1 MDKQLDDLSEQHL
14 SPMLVIDGERTAARD
29 IKIIET
35 MDPATGKVL
44 GTCPAGNADDIHDAV
59 GAAKAALAGPW
70 RDMDPKERGQCLFA
84 VADHVRAAADD
95 FGLLECLD
103 AGKPISAARQGAHRA
118 ADYFVY
124 YGAMCDKLQ
133 GDTIPR
139 GRDRISY
146 TQLEPIGVTGHI
158 TPWNVP
164 LTTAARG
171 LAPALAC
178 GNTAVVK
185 PAEQTPLST
194 LLLGQVMLDAGLPAG
209 VCNVVSGLGEAA
221 GAALAEHEDVD
232 HLTFTGSVVTGKSVM
247 RSAAD
252 HVAGVTL
259 ELGGKSPIVVLAD
272 ADLDRA
278 VKDILKELHSNAGQ
292 ICSAGT
298 RLVIE
303 RSIHDEVRDRLV
315 AGARAITIGHGLDDP
330 HMGPLISDA
339 QRTRVEGFV
348 DTARERGLEVLT
360 GGARAEIAGCEGGY
374 FYQPTIVDNV
384 PVQDALAQNEVF
396 GPVLCIQPVDDI
408 EEALVV
414 ANSTRYGLAAGIYS
428 RDMSN
433 ALRLARDIAAGQVFI
448 NEYHSAGDTVPFGG
462 FGDSGI
468 GREKGLAALANYS
481 TVKAVT
487 ARIGGA

>member
-1 MDKQLDDLSEQHL
+1 MQKLPDSLL
-14 SPMLVIDGERTAARD
+14 SPLLLIDGERRPAQDGATF
-29 IKIIET
+29 ET
-35 MDPATGKVL
+35 IDPSTGEVF
-44 GTCPAGNADDIHDAV
+44 GSSPAGNLADIDDAV
-59 GAAKAALAGPW
+59 GAAKAALEGPW
-70 RDMDPKERGQCLFA
+70 RNMEPKARGQCLFA
-84 VADHVRAAADD
+84 IADRIRAAADD
-95 FGLLECLD
+95 FGMLECMD
-103 AGKPISAARQGAHRA
+103 AGKPISASKVGVQRA

-124 YGAMCDKLQ
+124 YGSMCDKFQ

-139 GRDRISY
+139 GRSRISF
-146 TQLEPIGVTGHI
+146 TQLEPVGVTGHI

-164 LTTAARG
+164 LSTAARG

-194 LLLGQVMLDAGLPAG
+194 LLLAQIMLDAGLPAG
-209 VCNVVSGLGEAA
+209 VCNVISGFGETA
-221 GAALAEHEDVD
+221 GAALAAHNQVD
-232 HLTFTGSVVTGKSVM
+232 HLTFTGSVATGKSVM

-278 VKDILKELHSNAGQ
+278 TKDILRELHANAGQ

-315 AGARAITIGHGLDDP
+315 AGVKSITIGCGLDDP
-330 HMGPLISDA
+330 NMGPLISEE
-339 QRTRVEGFV
+339 QRNRVEGFV
-348 DTARERGLEVLT
+348 NAARQRGLEILT
-360 GGARAEIAGCEGGY
+360 GGARAEVPGYEGGY
-374 FYQPTIVDNV
+374 YYQPTIVDHV
-384 PVQDALAQNEVF
+384 PVDDELAQNEVF
-396 GPVLCIQPVDDI
+396 GPVLSIQPVDDI
-408 EEALVV
+408 EEALSV
-414 ANSTRYGLAAGIYS
+414 ANSTRYGLAAAVYS

-433 ALRLARDIAAGQVFI
+433 ALRLSRDIVAGQVFI

-462 FGDSGI
+462 FGESGI

-481 TVKAVT
+481 AVKSIT
-487 ARIGGA
+487 ARVDW